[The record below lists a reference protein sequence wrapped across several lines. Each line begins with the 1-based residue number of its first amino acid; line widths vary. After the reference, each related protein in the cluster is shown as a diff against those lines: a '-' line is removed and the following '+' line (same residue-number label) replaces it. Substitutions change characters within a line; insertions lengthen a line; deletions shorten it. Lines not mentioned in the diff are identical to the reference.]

1 MRNTQESFLL
11 DFKLY
16 YQSSGRYQCNV
27 SCNKTQISNLIRTTY
42 SFPDQSKKD
51 FHTINIAF
59 LFSLNINLLIIMFV
73 FKYQLDRLDLQK
85 NINYLPPVVCRRAHA
100 CLIYIICVCLCIVVS
115 NTYHVVLLVCFSLS
129 CVPYVASFSGLSIC
143 DCPFDILLRLF
154 TD

>member
-27 SCNKTQISNLIRTTY
+27 SCNKTQISNLMRTTY

-51 FHTINIAF
+51 FRTINIAF
-59 LFSLNINLLIIMFV
+59 LFFLNINLLIIMFV
-73 FKYQLDRLDLQK
+73 FKYPIRQIRSIEEHQLFTSSCLQEGS
-85 NINYLPPVVCRRAHA
+85 